1 MQYSLTG
8 TVLTKDLI
16 RADGRLVASRGTI
29 VNLAYL
35 KALAAKA
42 PRAASERP
50 LFETPLAESVLQTF
64 DASPLQH
71 LIGGET
77 NRALAADALSEVR
90 FPQPVWDEL
99 EALRKE
105 DGPRFQHGIWTAAI
119 AARLFQ
125 LALGT
130 APGLAQ
136 LVGAALTH
144 DLGMRHL
151 AVRLRFKQDHLTGA
165 EALALEDH
173 PLLGALLLASVL
185 GDAPAVHSA
194 LLHHTRAGFSYGRAN
209 GEQPLREL
217 DLISVA
223 SAFAALIAPRS
234 YRLQPYNPR
243 GAVDQLVDD
252 AMAGRFDLRA
262 IRLLIRC
269 MRGAKPQA
277 ELRFPSKP
285 TGFRPQVNHH
295 GVARTR
301 SAN

>member
-1 MQYSLTG
+1 MQYSLSG
-8 TVLTKDLI
+8 TVLSRDLI
-16 RADGRLVASRGTI
+16 RADGRLVASRGAI

-42 PRAASERP
+42 PRGLPERP
-50 LFETPLAESVLQTF
+50 LLETSLAESVLEAF
-64 DASPLQH
+64 DESPLQH
-71 LIGGET
+71 LIGVES
-77 NRALAADALSEVR
+77 NRALAADVLAKVR
-90 FPQPVWDEL
+90 FPQAVWDEL

-105 DGPRFQHGIWTAAI
+105 DEPRYRHAVWTAAVG
-119 AARLFQ
+119 ARLFH
-125 LALGT
+125 LALGS
-130 APGLAQ
+130 ALELAQ
-136 LVGAALTH
+136 MVGAALTH

-151 AVRLRFKQDHLTGA
+151 AVRLRFKQDHLTDA
-165 EALALEDH
+165 EALSLEAH

-194 LLHHTRAGFSYGRAN
+194 LLHHRSGSIYGRPN

-252 AMAGRFDLRA
+252 AIAGRFDLRA

-269 MRGAKPQA
+269 LRGAKPQS

-285 TGFRPQVNHH
+285 TGFRPPDNHH
-295 GVARTR
+295 GMSPAR